1 MYGGWDTTVQRR
13 YGGGWDP
20 SMEIDSSKSEQVRAS
35 QSKSEQVRAS
45 QSKSEQVRA
54 SQSKSE
60 QVRASQT
67 MHGSKTT
74 TALTALTAMH

>member
-1 MYGGWDTTVQRR
+1 
-13 YGGGWDP
+13 
-20 SMEIDSSKSEQVRAS
+20 MEIDS
-35 QSKSEQVRAS
+35 
-45 QSKSEQVRA
+45 SKSEQVRA

-67 MHGSKTT
+67 MHGSKTI